1 MQVILK
7 KGPYF
12 NYGDRF
18 YVDFKYDNNE
28 EAIKMRN
35 NFEEGLIP
43 AYGANSSRAKE
54 GKDYLMPYLV
64 DENGNG
70 TINEEG
76 RIGRTNIPE
85 DLLPEFIKRF
95 VEYDK
100 ATVKIGTEEIKE
112 NFDKEQFDE
121 MVSKIGFEISV
132 QRGPY
137 FDYGNK
143 IFATFKYSNQRQ
155 QEKVKKL
162 FDESILPEEGA
173 NGMFAGMGEEY
184 MMPFLVDENG
194 NFTTDENAKII
205 GGTSIP
211 RDVIITDFFLDMI
224 SELGISD
231 TTFSFGDKK
240 ISGDFNYWNWRG
252 RGESFRNE
260 TYNKLSSCTSE
271 FRKLYRQDAV
281 EKIPEWIEEGKKYIY
296 PEKYQ
301 KWEDRVRGIDSQVD
315 LFRIPEVENTLRI
328 MKLLEIG
335 SNQAKEDAKYY
346 LSHYD
351 RESSLWSIL
360 EFVKTGPEFVEE
372 NYPRKLSDSTKEFI
386 QQKKAENMI
395 LAEKY
400 GQAQT
405 SASQTNPKK

>member
-35 NFEEGLIP
+35 SFEEGLIP

-70 TINEEG
+70 TINKEG

-85 DLLPEFIKRF
+85 DLLLEFIKRF

-112 NFDKEQFDE
+112 EFDKEQFDE
-121 MVSKIGFEISV
+121 MVSKIGFEIAV

-155 QEKVKKL
+155 QEKVRKYFNEVL
-162 FDESILPEEGA
+162 LPEYGA
-173 NGMFAGMGEEY
+173 NSAEATRGEEY

-194 NFTTDENAKII
+194 NVTTDENAKII
-205 GGTSIP
+205 GGTSVP
-211 RDVIITDFFLDMI
+211 RNIMEFFFTNMIDDLD
-224 SELGISD
+224 ISD
-231 TTFSFGDKK
+231 TTFLFEDKRV
-240 ISGDFNYWNWRG
+240 SGDFNYSNW
-252 RGESFRNE
+252 EKNPEEHEASKKWDICF
-260 TYNKLSSCTSE
+260 SE
-271 FRKLYRQDAV
+271 FDELSRQDGV

-296 PEKYQ
+296 PEKYRA
-301 KWEDRVRGIDSQVD
+301 WEDRVRGIDSKVY
-315 LFRIPEVENTLRI
+315 LFRIREVENTLRI

-335 SNQAKEDAKYY
+335 SNQAKEETKDY

-372 NYPRKLSDSTKEFI
+372 NYPRELSDSTKEFI

>member
-35 NFEEGLIP
+35 NFEEDLIP
-43 AYGANSSRAKE
+43 TYGANSSRVTE
-54 GKDYLMPYLV
+54 EKDYLMPYLV
-64 DENGNG
+64 DENGNFTTDENAQIVG
-70 TINEEG
+70 G
-76 RIGRTNIPE
+76 TNIPE
-85 DLLPEFIKRF
+85 DLLPEFMKRF
-95 VEYDK
+95 VEEDK

-112 NFDKEQFDE
+112 EFDKEQFDE
-121 MVSKIGFEISV
+121 MVSKIGFEIAV

-155 QEKVKKL
+155 QEKVRKYFNEVL
-162 FDESILPEEGA
+162 LPEYGA
-173 NGMFAGMGEEY
+173 NSAEATRGEEY

-194 NFTTDENAKII
+194 NVTTDENAKII
-205 GGTSIP
+205 GGTSVP
-211 RDVIITDFFLDMI
+211 RNIMEFFFTNMIDDLD
-224 SELGISD
+224 ISD
-231 TTFSFGDKK
+231 TTFLFEDKRV
-240 ISGDFNYWNWRG
+240 SGDFNYSNW
-252 RGESFRNE
+252 EKNPEEHEASKKWDICF
-260 TYNKLSSCTSE
+260 SE
-271 FRKLYRQDAV
+271 FDELSRQDGV

-296 PEKYQ
+296 PEKYRA
-301 KWEDRVRGIDSQVD
+301 WEDRVRGIDSKVY
-315 LFRIPEVENTLRI
+315 LFRIREVENTLRI

-335 SNQAKEDAKYY
+335 SNQAKEETKDY

-372 NYPRKLSDSTKEFI
+372 NYPRELSDSTKEFI

>member
-1 MQVILK
+1 MQVILE

-155 QEKVKKL
+155 QEKVRKYFNEVL
-162 FDESILPEEGA
+162 LPEYRA
-173 NGMFAGMGEEY
+173 NSEEATRGEEY

-194 NFTTDENAKII
+194 NVTTDENAQIV
-205 GGTSIP
+205 GGRSVPKDIME
-211 RDVIITDFFLDMI
+211 FFINMIDSLD
-224 SELGISD
+224 ISD
-231 TTFSFGDKK
+231 TTFLFEDKRV
-240 ISGDFNYWNWRG
+240 SGDFNYSNWKKNP
-252 RGESFRNE
+252 EEHEASKKWDICF
-260 TYNKLSSCTSE
+260 SE
-271 FRKLYRQDAV
+271 FDELYRQDAV

-296 PEKYQ
+296 PEKYRA
-301 KWEDRVRGIDSQVD
+301 WEDGVRGIDSYPYS
-315 LFRIPEVENTLRI
+315 FRIREVENTLRI

-335 SNQAKEDAKYY
+335 SNQAKEEAKDY
-346 LSHYD
+346 LSHYEG
-351 RESSLWSIL
+351 ESRLWPIIT
-360 EFVKTGPEFVEE
+360 FVKTGPEFVEE
-372 NYPRKLSDSTKEFI
+372 NYPWELSDSTKEFI

>member
-1 MQVILK
+1 MQVTLK

-155 QEKVKKL
+155 QEKVRKYFNEVL
-162 FDESILPEEGA
+162 LPEYGA
-173 NGMFAGMGEEY
+173 NSEEATRGREY
-184 MMPFLVDENG
+184 IMPFLVDENG
-194 NFTTDENAKII
+194 NVTTDENAKIV
-205 GGTSIP
+205 GGTSVPKDIME
-211 RDVIITDFFLDMI
+211 FFINMIDSLD
-224 SELGISD
+224 ISD
-231 TTFSFGDKK
+231 TTFLFEDKRV
-240 ISGDFNYWNWRG
+240 SGDFNYSNWKKNP
-252 RGESFRNE
+252 EEHEAPKKWDICF
-260 TYNKLSSCTSE
+260 SE
-271 FRKLYRQDAV
+271 FDELYRQDAV

-296 PEKYQ
+296 PEKYRA
-301 KWEDRVRGIDSQVD
+301 WEDGVRGMDSYAYS
-315 LFRIPEVENTLRI
+315 FRIREVENTLRI

-335 SNQAKEDAKYY
+335 SNQAKEEAKDY
-346 LSHYD
+346 LSHYE
-351 RESSLWSIL
+351 REYALWSIL

-372 NYPRKLSDSTKEFI
+372 NYPWELSDSTKEFI

>member
-1 MQVILK
+1 MQVTLK

-155 QEKVKKL
+155 QEKVRKYFNEVL
-162 FDESILPEEGA
+162 LPEYGA
-173 NGMFAGMGEEY
+173 NSEEATRGEEY

-194 NFTTDENAKII
+194 NVTTDENAKIV
-205 GGTSIP
+205 GGTSVPKDIME
-211 RDVIITDFFLDMI
+211 FFINMIDSLD
-224 SELGISD
+224 ISD
-231 TTFSFGDKK
+231 TTFLFEDKRV
-240 ISGDFNYWNWRG
+240 SGDFNYSNWKKNP
-252 RGESFRNE
+252 EEHEAS
-260 TYNKLSSCTSE
+260 KKWDICSSE
-271 FRKLYRQDAV
+271 FDELYRQDGV

-296 PEKYQ
+296 PEKYRA
-301 KWEDRVRGIDSQVD
+301 WEDNVRDIDSISYR
-315 LFRIPEVENTLRI
+315 LAIPDIENTLRI

-335 SNQAKEDAKYY
+335 SNQAKEEAKDY
-346 LSHYD
+346 LSHYEG
-351 RESSLWSIL
+351 ESRLWPIIT
-360 EFVKTGPEFVEE
+360 FVKTGPEFVEE
-372 NYPRKLSDSTKEFI
+372 NPPWELSDSTKEFI
-386 QQKKAENMI
+386 QKKKAENMI

>member
-1 MQVILK
+1 MQVTLK

-121 MVSKIGFEISV
+121 MVSKIGFEIAV

-155 QEKVKKL
+155 QEKVRKY
-162 FDESILPEEGA
+162 FDEVLLPKYGA
-173 NGMFAGMGEEY
+173 NSEEATRGREY
-184 MMPFLVDENG
+184 IMPFLVDENG
-194 NFTTDENAKII
+194 NVTTDENAQIV

-211 RDVIITDFFLDMI
+211 KDLLIETFFKKMIAELD
-224 SELGISD
+224 ISD
-231 TTFSFGDKK
+231 ATFLFEDKRV
-240 ISGDFNYWNWRG
+240 SGDFNVYWDWN
-252 RGESFRNE
+252 RNDALE
-260 TYNKLSSCTSE
+260 KRNLCYSE
-271 FRKLYRQDAV
+271 FYKLYRQDAI

-296 PEKYQ
+296 PENHE
-301 KWEDRVRGIDSQVD
+301 KWINWVRSIDSEKY
-315 LFRIPEVENTLRI
+315 LLRTPAVENTLRMI
-328 MKLLEIG
+328 TVLEIG
-335 SNQAKEDAKYY
+335 SNQAKKEAKEYV
-346 LSHYD
+346 SNGFN
-351 RESSLWSIL
+351 L
-360 EFVKTGPEFVEE
+360 ECTFWPTIEFAKTGPEFVEE
-372 NYPRKLSDSTKEFI
+372 NYPGISDFTKEFI
-386 QQKKAENMI
+386 KKKKAENMI

>member
-35 NFEEGLIP
+35 NFEEGLIL

-70 TINEEG
+70 TINKEG

-85 DLLPEFIKRF
+85 DLLLEFIKRF

-112 NFDKEQFDE
+112 EFDKEQFDE

-155 QEKVKKL
+155 QEKVRKYFNEVL
-162 FDESILPEEGA
+162 LPKYGA
-173 NGMFAGMGEEY
+173 NSEEATRGEEY

-194 NFTTDENAKII
+194 NVTTDENAQIV

-211 RDVIITDFFLDMI
+211 REKMKKAFFATMINDLD
-224 SELGISD
+224 ISD
-231 TTFSFGDKK
+231 TTFLFEDKR
-240 ISGDFNYWNWRG
+240 ISGDFNYSNWKKNP
-252 RGESFRNE
+252 EEHEAS
-260 TYNKLSSCTSE
+260 KKWDICSSE
-271 FRKLYRQDAV
+271 FDELYRQDGV

-296 PEKYQ
+296 PEKYRA
-301 KWEDRVRGIDSQVD
+301 WEDNVRDIDSISYR
-315 LFRIPEVENTLRI
+315 LAIPDIENTLRI

-335 SNQAKEDAKYY
+335 SNQAKEEAKDY
-346 LSHYD
+346 LSHYE
-351 RESSLWSIL
+351 REYALWSIL

-372 NYPRKLSDSTKEFI
+372 NYPWELSDSTKEFI

>member
-1 MQVILK
+1 MQVTLK

-155 QEKVKKL
+155 QEKVRKYFNEVL
-162 FDESILPEEGA
+162 LPEYGA
-173 NGMFAGMGEEY
+173 NSEEATRGEEY

-194 NFTTDENAKII
+194 NVTTDENAKIV

-211 RDVIITDFFLDMI
+211 REKMKKAFFATMINDLD
-224 SELGISD
+224 ISD
-231 TTFSFGDKK
+231 TTFLFEDKRV
-240 ISGDFNYWNWRG
+240 SGDFNYSNWKKNP
-252 RGESFRNE
+252 EEHEASKKWDICF
-260 TYNKLSSCTSE
+260 SE
-271 FRKLYRQDAV
+271 FDELYRQDAV

-296 PEKYQ
+296 PEKYRA
-301 KWEDRVRGIDSQVD
+301 WEDGVMGIDSYAYS
-315 LFRIPEVENTLRI
+315 FRIREVENTLRI

-335 SNQAKEDAKYY
+335 SNQAKEEAKDY
-346 LSHYD
+346 LSHYE
-351 RESSLWSIL
+351 REYALWSIL

-372 NYPRKLSDSTKEFI
+372 NYPWELSDSTKEFI

>member
-35 NFEEGLIP
+35 SFEEGLIP

-70 TINEEG
+70 TINKEG

-121 MVSKIGFEISV
+121 MVSKIGFEIAV

-155 QEKVKKL
+155 QEKVRKYFNEVL
-162 FDESILPEEGA
+162 LPEYGA
-173 NGMFAGMGEEY
+173 NSEEATRGEEY

-194 NFTTDENAKII
+194 NVTTDENAKIV

-211 RDVIITDFFLDMI
+211 REKMKKAFFATMINDLD
-224 SELGISD
+224 ISD
-231 TTFSFGDKK
+231 TTFLFEDKR
-240 ISGDFNYWNWRG
+240 ISGDFNYSNWKKNP
-252 RGESFRNE
+252 EEHEAS
-260 TYNKLSSCTSE
+260 KKWDICSSE
-271 FRKLYRQDAV
+271 FDELYRQDGV

-301 KWEDRVRGIDSQVD
+301 AWEDNVRDIDSISHR
-315 LFRIPEVENTLRI
+315 LAIPDIENTLRI

-335 SNQAKEDAKYY
+335 SNQAKEEAKDY
-346 LSHYD
+346 LSHYE
-351 RESSLWSIL
+351 REYALWSIL

-372 NYPRKLSDSTKEFI
+372 NYPWELSDSTKEFI

>member
-1 MQVILK
+1 MQVTLK

-155 QEKVKKL
+155 QEKVRKYFNEVL
-162 FDESILPEEGA
+162 LPEYGA
-173 NGMFAGMGEEY
+173 NSEEATRGEEY

-194 NFTTDENAKII
+194 NVTTDENAKIV
-205 GGTSIP
+205 GGTSVPKDIME
-211 RDVIITDFFLDMI
+211 FFINMIDSLD
-224 SELGISD
+224 ISD
-231 TTFSFGDKK
+231 TTFLFEDKRV
-240 ISGDFNYWNWRG
+240 SGDFNYSNWKKNP
-252 RGESFRNE
+252 EEHEASKKWDICF
-260 TYNKLSSCTSE
+260 SE
-271 FRKLYRQDAV
+271 FDELYRQDAV

-296 PEKYQ
+296 PEKYRA
-301 KWEDRVRGIDSQVD
+301 WEDGVRGIDSYAYS
-315 LFRIPEVENTLRI
+315 FRIREVENTLRI

-335 SNQAKEDAKYY
+335 SNQAKEEAKDY
-346 LSHYD
+346 LSHYEG
-351 RESSLWSIL
+351 ESRLWPIIT
-360 EFVKTGPEFVEE
+360 FVKTGPEFVEE
-372 NYPRKLSDSTKEFI
+372 NYPWELSDSTKEFI

>member
-35 NFEEGLIP
+35 SFEEGLIP

-70 TINEEG
+70 TINKEG

-112 NFDKEQFDE
+112 EFDKEQFDE
-121 MVSKIGFEISV
+121 MVSKIGFEIAV

-155 QEKVKKL
+155 QEKVRKYFNEVL
-162 FDESILPEEGA
+162 LPEYGA
-173 NGMFAGMGEEY
+173 NSAEATRGEEY

-194 NFTTDENAKII
+194 NVTTDENAKII
-205 GGTSIP
+205 GGTSVP
-211 RDVIITDFFLDMI
+211 RNIMEFFFTNMIDDLD
-224 SELGISD
+224 ISD
-231 TTFSFGDKK
+231 TTFLFEDKRV
-240 ISGDFNYWNWRG
+240 SGDFNYSNW
-252 RGESFRNE
+252 EKNPEEHEASKKWDICF
-260 TYNKLSSCTSE
+260 SE
-271 FRKLYRQDAV
+271 FDELSRQDGV

-301 KWEDRVRGIDSQVD
+301 AWEDRVRGIDSKVY
-315 LFRIPEVENTLRI
+315 LFRIREVENTLRI

-335 SNQAKEDAKYY
+335 SNQAKEETKDY

-372 NYPRKLSDSTKEFI
+372 NYPRELSDSTKEFI

>member
-121 MVSKIGFEISV
+121 MVSKIGFEIAV

-155 QEKVKKL
+155 QEKVRKYFNEVL
-162 FDESILPEEGA
+162 LPEYGA
-173 NGMFAGMGEEY
+173 NSEEATRGEEY

-194 NFTTDENAKII
+194 NVTTDENAKIV

-211 RDVIITDFFLDMI
+211 REKMKKAFFATMINDLD
-224 SELGISD
+224 ISD
-231 TTFSFGDKK
+231 TTFLFEDKRV
-240 ISGDFNYWNWRG
+240 SGDFNYSNWKKNP
-252 RGESFRNE
+252 EEHEAS
-260 TYNKLSSCTSE
+260 KKWDICSSE
-271 FRKLYRQDAV
+271 FDELYRQDGV

-301 KWEDRVRGIDSQVD
+301 AWEDNVRDIDSISHR
-315 LFRIPEVENTLRI
+315 LAIPDIENTLRI

-335 SNQAKEDAKYY
+335 SNQAKEEAKDY
-346 LSHYD
+346 LSHYE
-351 RESSLWSIL
+351 REYALWSIL

-372 NYPRKLSDSTKEFI
+372 NYPWELSDSTKEFI

>member
-1 MQVILK
+1 MQVTLK

-155 QEKVKKL
+155 QEKVRKYFNEVL
-162 FDESILPEEGA
+162 LPEYGA
-173 NGMFAGMGEEY
+173 NSEEATRGEEY

-194 NFTTDENAKII
+194 NVTTDENAKIV

-211 RDVIITDFFLDMI
+211 REKMKKAFFATMINDLD
-224 SELGISD
+224 ISD
-231 TTFSFGDKK
+231 TTFLFEDKR
-240 ISGDFNYWNWRG
+240 ISGDFNYSNWKKNP
-252 RGESFRNE
+252 EEHEASKKWDICF
-260 TYNKLSSCTSE
+260 SE
-271 FRKLYRQDAV
+271 FDELYRQDAV

-296 PEKYQ
+296 PEKYRA
-301 KWEDRVRGIDSQVD
+301 WEDGVRGIDSYAYS
-315 LFRIPEVENTLRI
+315 FRIREVENTLRI

-335 SNQAKEDAKYY
+335 SNQAKEEAKDY
-346 LSHYD
+346 LSHYEG
-351 RESSLWSIL
+351 ESRLWPIIT
-360 EFVKTGPEFVEE
+360 FVKTGPEFVEE
-372 NYPRKLSDSTKEFI
+372 NPPWELSDSTKEFI
-386 QQKKAENMI
+386 QKKKAENMI